1 MLWQGDAGLGGT
13 VVECPGAFHPT
24 EALVDSFHVPAPWP
38 RGFPAPSTTGRLLV
52 VSNRVAPIMEGEPT
66 AGGLAAGVMDAL
78 KVKGGLWFGWSG
90 NTVAGEP
97 GPAAEHRIGEV
108 TLHTIDL
115 PKAEHDAY
123 YNGFANGTLWP
134 VLHYRP
140 ILSTFEAAD
149 FAGYRRVNE
158 RFARTIAA
166 AAEPDDL
173 IWCHDYHLF
182 CLAEAL
188 RAEGLTNRMGLF
200 LHTPFPATQVL
211 MAVPAHAELV
221 RALCQYDLIGFQT
234 EIDERAFHDAVLQT
248 VGGQPAGRH
257 AVRACGR
264 LVRTGVYP
272 IGVDVDE
279 VRAQAIAPANVRQAN
294 AKLAATLGGGKLVIG
309 VDRLDYSKGLRQRFR
324 AFERF
329 LDEYPERRGT
339 TTLLQIAP
347 PSRTDVAT
355 YKTLRAELE
364 AEAGRINGRLADL
377 DWTPL
382 RTVNRGFA
390 RSLLMPLYASA
401 QVGLVTPLRD
411 GMNLVAKEYVAAQDP
426 DDPGVLVLSQFAG
439 AAQELQAAVVVNPF
453 DSQGVARAIEQALA
467 MGLEERRERHTAMM
481 EVMRHNNLERW
492 RERFTKD
499 LVR

>member
-1 MLWQGDAGLGGT
+1 MA
-13 VVECPGAFHPT
+13 
-24 EALVDSFHVPAPWP
+24 
-38 RGFPAPSTTGRLLV
+38 GRLVV
-52 VSNRVAPIMEGEPT
+52 VSNRVAPITEGEPT

-90 NTVAGEP
+90 NTIAGEP
-97 GPAAEHRIGEV
+97 GPAAEHRVGEV

-115 PKAEHDAY
+115 PKKDHDEY

-140 ILSTFEAAD
+140 ILSTFEASD

-158 RFARTIAA
+158 RFARAIAPMVG
-166 AAEPDDL
+166 PDDL

-188 RAEGLTNRMGLF
+188 RAEGLGNRIGLF
-200 LHTPFPATQVL
+200 LHTPFPAPQVL
-211 MAVPAHAELV
+211 MSVPAHAELV
-221 RALCQYDLIGFQT
+221 RSLCQYDLIGFQT
-234 EIDERAFHDAVLQT
+234 ETDERAFHDT
-248 VGGQPAGRH
+248 VTRHAGGTAAGRH
-257 AVRACGR
+257 GVRAFGR
-264 LVRTGVYP
+264 LVGTGVYP
-272 IGVDVDE
+272 IGVHVEE
-279 VRAQAIAPANVRQAN
+279 VRAQAMAPANVRAAN
-294 AKLAATLGGGKLVIG
+294 ARLAATLGGGQLVIG

-329 LDEYPERRGT
+329 LDEFPERRGT

-347 PSRTDVAT
+347 PSRTDIGT

-364 AEAGRINGRLADL
+364 AEAGRINGRFADL

-382 RTVNRGFA
+382 RYVNRGFA

-401 QVGLVTPLRD
+401 PVGLVTPLRD

-426 DDPGVLVLSQFAG
+426 DDPGMLVLSQFAG
-439 AAQELQAAVVVNPF
+439 AAQELDAAIVVNPF
-453 DSQGVARAIEQALA
+453 DSQGVAAALDRALA
-467 MGLEERRERHTAMM
+467 MGRDERRERHRAMM
-481 EVMRHNNLERW
+481 TVMRRNNLDRW
-492 RERFTKD
+492 RERFTRD
-499 LVR
+499 LLRP